1 MAGGTFKLSQPKVRP
16 GTYVNV
22 INGKQPS
29 AAGVPGGIAMIP
41 LMGYDYGPREQ
52 WIHLTASSPDAGKA
66 MFGRSIYDDND
77 IMLQLQLLF
86 ANANEVYVWICD
98 NGAVKAKAEATV
110 GGSAKSTIT
119 AKHPGSLGNKIQL
132 VSVANPVDGFD
143 VSVLLNG
150 SEVENFEGAKTVGD
164 LAGSTYVDITK
175 ADASKA
181 LAAFASLS
189 LTGGT
194 DGSTGENASVAKF
207 LDAAEKVKF
216 NVMAFPSTETSLQTA
231 LLTKIKY
238 IRNGI
243 GWKCKAVAPNFKAD
257 HEGIY
262 NLTNS
267 FRYGEKDLTVAQAC
281 AWLAGAAAAADYV
294 TSLTYKQ
301 VVGATAVVG
310 EKNNEASEKA
320 IKAGEIF
327 FNVDDAG
334 NVIIEYDVTSKTT
347 FTQDDPV
354 DLKKGRPSRVYDTLA
369 NELLLTFVPNRFD
382 NNSDGWSVM
391 EGLGRAILMA
401 YQNDGAI
408 TNVDLEADF
417 QVDQSMSSGDSVYI
431 NVGVQAVDSAE
442 KYYFTVTAR

>member
-22 INGKQPS
+22 VNGKQPG
-29 AAGVPGGIAMIP
+29 AAGVPAGIAMIP
-41 LMGYDYGPREQ
+41 IMGYDYGPREK
-52 WIHLTASSPDAGKA
+52 WIHLTAASPDEAKA
-66 MFGRSIYDDND
+66 MFGRSVYDDND
-77 IMLQLQLLF
+77 QMLMIQLLF
-86 ANANEVYVWICD
+86 ANASEVYVWICD
-98 NGAVKAKAEATV
+98 NGAEKAKVEATI
-110 GGSAKSTIT
+110 GGSAKTTIT
-119 AKHPGSLGNKIQL
+119 AKYPGTLGNKIQL
-132 VSVANPVDGFD
+132 VSVENPVGGFD
-143 VSVLLNG
+143 VSIHLNG
-150 SEVENFEGAKTVGD
+150 SEVENYEGVELVGD
-164 LAGSTYVDITK
+164 LADSAYIDINK
-175 ADASKA
+175 SDKDKQ
-181 LAAFASLS
+181 LAAFASAS
-189 LTGGT
+189 LIGGS
-194 DGSTGENASVAKF
+194 DGNSEKNGSVAKF

-216 NVMAFPSTETSLQTA
+216 NAMAFPSKETSLQTA

-238 IRNGI
+238 IRNAI
-243 GWKCKAVAPNFKAD
+243 GWKCKAVAPDFKAD
-257 HEGIY
+257 HEGVY

-267 FRYGEKDLTVAQAC
+267 FCYGEKELTTEQAT

-334 NVIIEYDVTSKTT
+334 NVIVEYDVTSKTT

-354 DLKKGRPSRVYDTLA
+354 DFRKGRPSRVLDTLA

-382 NNSDGWSVM
+382 NNSDGWSVI

-408 TNVDLEADF
+408 TNVNLETDF
-417 QVDQSMSSGDSVYI
+417 QVDQSLSSGDSVYI
-431 NVGVQAVDSAE
+431 NVGVQPVDSAE